1 VPDCPAGAGP
11 GGTTSVRLVQSCSHA
26 PKVNWNYVRTAV
38 GDQSK
43 AESKEQ
49 LTQQPSA

>member
-1 VPDCPAGAGP
+1 
-11 GGTTSVRLVQSCSHA
+11 
-26 PKVNWNYVRTAV
+26 VNWNYVRTAV

-49 LTQQPSA
+49 LTQQPSALSSGYVRDQDNIEEHYPEFM